1 MPDEIREI
9 DCTTAV
15 QQLWDYLDE
24 ELDDARVAEVRQH
37 LETCRPCLQHAD
49 FDRQF
54 LEAVGR
60 VRELHLMPQAAK
72 SHVLA
77 ALADAGFSVG

>member
-1 MPDEIREI
+1 MPDEIRAI
-9 DCTTAV
+9 DCKTAV

-24 ELDDARVAEVRQH
+24 ELDDARVMEVRHH

-54 LEAVGR
+54 LEALGH
-60 VRELHLMPQAAK
+60 VRELHLMPPAAK
-72 SHVLA
+72 AHVLA
-77 ALADAGFSVG
+77 ALADAGFSEG